1 MKFRKMEKYY
11 IKSYWIAHRKYKRTK
26 NVNELFNMLR
36 ACGNFKEEITSNY
49 YLDLITE
56 QSYDLKY
63 RFLSL
68 MHIKAQNLFI
78 ELQHDIDEMKLD
90 IIYK

>member
-1 MKFRKMEKYY
+1 MKFKALEKTYVRE
-11 IKSYWIAHRKYKRTK
+11 YWKAHTRYKRSG
-26 NVNELFNMLR
+26 NVIELFNMLR

-49 YLDLITE
+49 YSNLISE
-56 QSYDLKY
+56 HSYDLKY

-68 MHIKAQNLFI
+68 MYTKAQNLFF
-78 ELQHDIDEMKLD
+78 ELQHDINEMKLD